1 VKGKHKLS
9 ASVDSELIE
18 AGHRAVA
25 EGRAE
30 TLSGWVNDA
39 LRLKADHDRRMRAL
53 DESLLAHE
61 AGHGEITD
69 EEMTEATR
77 RARSRATVVRGAPT
91 TDEPL
96 PRRRRAAK

>member
-1 VKGKHKLS
+1 
-9 ASVDSELIE
+9 
-18 AGHRAVA
+18 
-25 EGRAE
+25 
-30 TLSGWVNDA
+30 
-39 LRLKADHDRRMRAL
+39 MRAL